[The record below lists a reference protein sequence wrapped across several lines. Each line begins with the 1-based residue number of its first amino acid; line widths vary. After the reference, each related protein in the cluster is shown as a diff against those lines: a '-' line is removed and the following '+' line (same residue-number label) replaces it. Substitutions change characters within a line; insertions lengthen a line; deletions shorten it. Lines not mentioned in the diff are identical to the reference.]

1 MNDEFK
7 KSDEEGETMGKQFA
21 FPLALTSLLL
31 FAPSVSASSI
41 VTSSE
46 GTFFN
51 YFPLILAFLAAIFI
65 RIWFIPGQLSNLQVA
80 FEVDD
85 NVYEVHRITH
95 NAKEVKELFKVDL
108 VNYGI
113 ILYLMGLTGVLVLIG
128 ELLFDADQFF
138 EINLMFIALL
148 IAIPVVISPWE
159 TLNVQILGRRQSGST
174 KPSFTS
180 TFIRRIVTIGVLIG
194 ATLAVLLYGQSIEGK
209 ITPLWLA
216 IGILAFMAPTIFAYG
231 RIMGASWNM
240 LLISKWR
247 TTRGKPNPIDPDKNG
262 FVGRLFSFLLVLF
275 LITMPVTALN
285 GIVTVA
291 HVLINKPV
299 NQEEVL
305 NYGGII
311 GHALYS
317 NIDEISEILGQLE
330 IIKKLPEVL
339 SLYLTLNIAIV
350 GLAFIFEL
358 TRNLVLGG
366 QTFGGLFGVT
376 LDTPREIRSEKSAQ
390 ARQLT
395 FAFAGFSGYTV
406 LLLILVCYKEFGDLM
421 PMTDVLEDQGFD
433 EGMRLLTTWMFIAV
447 GQVIFLLAWVL
458 SIAKFSSLSKIS
470 FDLDPETRREG
481 AVKLA
486 GGDWLR
492 DLIEDAAGQEDIDML
507 IRIQEHEFAGDP
519 SLIRQEKIRASMW
532 EKALRGLWP
541 QAIEEGRK
549 VLAQAGGDDD
559 PARMVIATG
568 YLALRRLDAA
578 KEALNGLEQDE
589 GYDEPELLSFVAEW
603 LDPWQG
609 NVSEDDLWDW
619 ENNPIIEN
627 LQDTLEMLSD
637 WSPVPSEMRLSKNRI
652 TLISQLSM
660 VGLLRA
666 QRRYD
671 EALDLAYSLVRQSPT
686 GVRPRIAVALCLVDI
701 GEWHDAREILD
712 ELIESD
718 PNDPRVLALSAIF
731 GYGQKGRKE
740 LEVSIVLDKGKQ
752 LKRWI
757 DLAPT
762 NAFAGIQLKGGMDE
776 ALTANVLIAAHESV
790 KQGMPSR
797 YSSGIFSYL
806 FVYGMFFPLLI
817 AGSIFYSGITT
828 PTEGAVAFLIGF
840 SFFIFHRRFKTQQ
853 EHIIQ
858 HRDQALMM
866 KYAKRMK
873 RFKVKPQE
881 ENIPIGTHLLL
892 SGILLTVNG
901 VVLDIGFPAWMIHRC
916 TLDSDKVVRSRL
928 KKRAIKMVNA
938 RPPRFQILG
947 KAWWLKRPRENEEDT
962 TVLQRNLGNVAYR
975 GRPQYM
981 QRKLPASLNSLAKSG
996 KVEVK
1001 ERFIPRNTIRS
1012 EKNVQR
1018 LTD

>member
-1 MNDEFK
+1 MLRKRFVWIFLV
-7 KSDEEGETMGKQFA
+7 T
-21 FPLALTSLLL
+21 L
-31 FAPSVSASSI
+31 FLSGLPVVTASSI
-41 VTSSE
+41 TSASDA
-46 GTFFN
+46 TFFN
-51 YFPLILAFLAAIFI
+51 YFPLIFAFLAAVII
-65 RIWFIPGQLSNLQVA
+65 RIWFIPSQLSNLQVA

-85 NVYEVHRITH
+85 DVYEVHRITH
-95 NAKEVKELFKVDL
+95 NSSEVRELFKVDL

-113 ILYLMGLTGVLVLIG
+113 ILYLMGLTGVLILIA
-128 ELLFDADQFF
+128 ELLFDANQFF
-138 EINLMFIALL
+138 EINLMLIALL
-148 IAIPVVISPWE
+148 IAIPVIISPWE
-159 TLNVQILGRRQSGST
+159 TLNVQILGRRQSGSL

-180 TFIRRIVTIGVLIG
+180 TLLRRVLTIGVLIG
-194 ATLAVLLYGQSIEGK
+194 ATGAVLFYGQSIEGK
-209 ITPLWLA
+209 ITPLWV
-216 IGILAFMAPTIFAYG
+216 GISLLAFMSPTIFAYG

-247 TTRGKPNPIDPDKNG
+247 TTRGKANPIDPDKNG
-262 FVGRLFSFLLVLF
+262 FLGRLFSFILVIFLL
-275 LITMPVTALN
+275 TMPLTALN
-285 GIVTVA
+285 GIVTVL
-291 HVLINKPV
+291 HVLVNKPV

-311 GHALYS
+311 GHALYT
-317 NIDEISEILGQLE
+317 NIDEISEVLGQLE
-330 IIKKLPEVL
+330 FIKSLPEFL
-339 SLYLTLNIAIV
+339 SLYLTMNIAIV

-406 LLLILVCYKEFGDLM
+406 LLLILVCYKEFGELM
-421 PMTDVLEDQGFD
+421 PLIDVLEKQGFD

-458 SIAKFSSLSKIS
+458 SIAKFASLSNLS

-507 IRIQEHEFAGDP
+507 VRIQEHEFSGDP

-619 ENNPIIEN
+619 ENNPIIEH
-627 LQDTLEMLSD
+627 LQDTLEMLSE
-637 WSPVPSEMRLSKNRI
+637 WSPVPDEMRLSKNKI
-652 TLISQLSM
+652 TLVSQLSM

-671 EALDLAYSLVRQSPT
+671 EALDLAYSLVRQHPT

-701 GEWHDAREILD
+701 GEWHDARDILD

-776 ALTANVLIAAHESV
+776 ALTANVLIASHEAV
-790 KQGMPSR
+790 RQGMPSR
-797 YSSGIFSYL
+797 YSRGILSYL
-806 FVYGMFFPLLI
+806 FVYVILFPVMI
-817 AGSIFYSGITT
+817 GASIFYSGLTT
-828 PTEGAVAFLIGF
+828 ETEGAVAFLIGLSSYLF
-840 SFFIFHRRFKTQQ
+840 YRRFKSQQ
-853 EHIIQ
+853 EHLIQ
-858 HRDQALMM
+858 HRDQALMI

-892 SGILLTVNG
+892 SGILVTVNG

-916 TLDSDKVVRSRL
+916 STDSDKVVRSRL
-928 KKRAIKMVNA
+928 KKRAMKMVNA
-938 RPPRFQILG
+938 RDPRFKILG

-975 GRPQYM
+975 GRPQYI

-996 KVEVK
+996 KVDVK

-1012 EKNVQR
+1012 ERNVQR